1 MNRRDAP
8 ERAAPAPARSFLPLM
23 VVAGCTMSL
32 TAPLEVLFARDLGY
46 SPLLM
51 GAFMLTSGLGVILV
65 DVLGTRLVPALDAR
79 CCLTIALAV
88 FGLACIA
95 MAFAAFQLMLVARL
109 VQGFSGGLMLGGGLQ
124 AAIRVLPGNEPRALG
139 RFSAAFLAG
148 AALGAPGGLMVAAG
162 MTGRHGFQVAFV
174 GAGCLA
180 VVVAVLL
187 RVTLPRLPAV
197 GAANP
202 RPRLGLPG
210 LASSAGGVRVLAVA
224 MTGDFVRGGVLFT
237 ALPLAG
243 AVRGYSTLAI
253 GCAIALMSAVEIV
266 MLVVAHR
273 VLALVGV
280 TLAVAVALGL
290 GCACAVLLALLDG
303 LFWYLLAS
311 SILGVALAG
320 TTIGLPLIVVGAVG
334 EPSAGLARFRIS
346 AGIGMM
352 AGSVGCA
359 VAGSVV
365 GPEVLFSAIAIVLA
379 ASIPLVRSACGSEVK
394 DGVNPMTS
402 DRLRPGN
409 NSLLPFGDELKTCP

>member
-8 ERAAPAPARSFLPLM
+8 ERAAPAPVRSFLPLM

-79 CCLTIALAV
+79 RCLTIALAV

-95 MAFAAFQLMLVARL
+95 MAFAGYQLMLVARL

-148 AALGAPGGLMVAAG
+148 AALGAPGGLIVAAG
-162 MTGRHGFQVAFV
+162 MIGHGFQVAFV
-174 GAGCLA
+174 GAGGLA

-197 GAANP
+197 RAVNP

-210 LASSAGGVRVLAVA
+210 FASSAGGVRVLAVA

-237 ALPLAG
+237 ALPLVG

-266 MLVVAHR
+266 LLVVAHR
-273 VLALVGV
+273 VLALVAV
-280 TLAVAVALGL
+280 TLAVEVALGL

-303 LFWYLLAS
+303 LSWYLLAS

-334 EPSAGLARFRIS
+334 EPSAGLARFRVS

-409 NSLLPFGDELKTCP
+409 NSLLPLGDELKTCP